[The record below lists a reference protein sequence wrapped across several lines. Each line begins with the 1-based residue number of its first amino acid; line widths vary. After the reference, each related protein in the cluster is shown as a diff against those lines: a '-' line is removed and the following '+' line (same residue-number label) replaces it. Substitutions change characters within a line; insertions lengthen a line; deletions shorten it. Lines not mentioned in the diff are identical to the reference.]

1 MATLERPAPPQ
12 ALVEAL
18 RAANVPL
25 EAYADACAACD
36 EPCDDPED
44 LAYPSGFDVDLES
57 QMLGELKP
65 YGRQII
71 VSTGKSDWIREVTDD
86 ETSIAGLVK
95 AEYDRLQKASA
106 GGGLLSKLG
115 SKVFGGGS
123 GDDGKDATTKAAETL
138 PGVHPSSA
146 AAPPDGSV
154 SSRLSILSGS
164 FISSSHHGHRES
176 VISLPDFKVI
186 NEVEATP
193 RSVEELVK
201 RYLDPSVGRAGST
214 QPGEL
219 KSWPLPYHCV
229 ILLCSHRK
237 RDKRCSIAAPLL
249 ISQFHHHL
257 ERHGLHVD
265 ERGDDLAHGPPI
277 EDWEGS
283 EEAREMRLRETLQ
296 GVKTDGGSVGL
307 FKISHIGGHRYAGNV
322 ILYFPNGTS
331 VWFGRVTP
339 ADVGVIV
346 DRTIMQGKVIP
357 ELLRGGLGLTGK
369 AGPHGVLDW

>member
-1 MATLERPAPPQ
+1 MTASDHPAPPQ

-18 RAANVPL
+18 RRANVPL

-36 EPCDDPED
+36 EPCDDDHDD
-44 LAYPSGFDVDLES
+44 LAYPSGFEVDLES

-86 ETSIAGLVK
+86 ETSIPGLVK
-95 AEYDRLQKASA
+95 AEYDKLQEASDGRSGMLA
-106 GGGLLSKLG
+106 KLG
-115 SKVFGGGS
+115 SKVFGGAGS
-123 GDDGKDATTKAAETL
+123 GVDAKSEAPEDL
-138 PGVHPSSA
+138 PGVYPSSA
-146 AAPPDGSV
+146 ATPPKRSG
-154 SSRLSILSGS
+154 SSRLSILNGS

-186 NEVEATP
+186 NEVEASP
-193 RSVEELVK
+193 ASIEELVK
-201 RYLDPSVGRAGST
+201 RYLDPSIGRAGST
-214 QPGEL
+214 LSGEL
-219 KSWPLPYHCV
+219 RSWPLPYHC
-229 ILLCSHRK
+229 
-237 RDKRCSIAAPLL
+237 
-249 ISQFHHHL
+249 FHHHL

-277 EDWEGS
+277 EEWEGS
-283 EEAREMRLRETLQ
+283 DAEKEMRLRETLQ

-346 DRTIMQGKVIP
+346 DRTIMQGKIIP

-369 AGPHGVLDW
+369 NGPHGVLDW